1 MNFLTV
7 LEAESVG
14 IRVLV
19 VRFWWD
25 SIPGYRW
32 LSSPRMLTRLREGKL
47 SAVSSNKGTNPNM
60 RDSTFLISSKPNY
73 LPRALSVNTVTLR
86 WR

>member
-19 VRFWWD
+19 ARFWRD
-25 SIPGYRW
+25 SLPDYRW
-32 LSSPRMLTRLREGKL
+32 LSSPCRLTRLREGKL
-47 SAVSSNKGTNPNM
+47 SGVSS
-60 RDSTFLISSKPNY
+60 
-73 LPRALSVNTVTLR
+73 
-86 WR
+86 

>member
-1 MNFLTV
+1 M
-7 LEAESVG
+7 G

-25 SIPGYRW
+25 SLSGYSW
-32 LSSPRMLTRLREGKL
+32 LSSPCRLTRLRKGKL
-47 SAVSSNKGTNPNM
+47 SGVSSYKGTNPNM
-60 RDSTFLISSKPNY
+60 GGSIFLISSKPNY
-73 LPRALSVNTVTLR
+73 LPRALSINTVTLR